1 MEDGVSVTGKSPLK
15 SNLMASSTTYSVG
28 IDLGGSS
35 LKAVAAADRETLER
49 INLEF
54 DPERELDWLQ
64 KARNIL
70 DQFHSR
76 LGKPEQIGVS
86 APGLAALDGTS
97 ILCMPGRLSGL
108 EKLNWA
114 QALSYSKSIPVLND
128 AHAAILGE
136 AWCGAAD
143 GFRNVFMLTLGTG
156 VGGAAIVDGKLL
168 RGAFGRGGHL
178 GHASLDIDGPIDV
191 AGMPGSL
198 EGAIGNCTI
207 GERSN
212 GRFATTHDLI
222 TAFDRHDP
230 YASEVWLRS
239 IKVLACA
246 IASFVNVLDPE
257 AVIIGGGIAR
267 AGESLFGPLQK
278 YLDEVEWRPLG
289 VGVKI
294 LPAKLGEFAGAYG
307 AAWAAGAVQSV

>member
-1 MEDGVSVTGKSPLK
+1 MG
-15 SNLMASSTTYSVG
+15 SSTTYSIG

-35 LKAVAAADRETLER
+35 LKAIAVCGRETFER
-49 INLEF
+49 VNLEF
-54 DPERELDWLQ
+54 DPDRELDWLQ

-76 LGKPEQIGVS
+76 LGKPEHIGVS

-97 ILCMPGRLSGL
+97 IACMPGRLSGL

-114 QALSYSKSIPVLND
+114 QALSYSKPIPVLND

-198 EGAIGNCTI
+198 EVAIGNCTI
-207 GERSN
+207 DQRSQ
-212 GRFATTHDLI
+212 GRFTNTHDLI
-222 TAFDRHDP
+222 AAFDRRD
-230 YASEVWLRS
+230 AFAAAVWLRS
-239 IKVLACA
+239 VKALACA
-246 IASFVNVLDPE
+246 VASFVNVLDPE

-267 AGESLFGPLQK
+267 AGESLFGPLQR

-289 VGVKI
+289 VAVKV

-307 AAWAAGAVQSV
+307 AAWIAGTVQSV